1 MVQVL
6 LDKILL
12 MNFPKIIKLQQH
24 IIKIN
29 QNLNL
34 KIQNGLNLILSI
46 EKSLKKVLGN
56 YDYVFICSAIT
67 SGAKNIVSKPEI
79 FVSDNSNN

>member
-1 MVQVL
+1 MFRFIGQN
-6 LDKILL
+6 LL
-12 MNFPKIIKLQQH
+12 MNFQKSQNSQH

-46 EKSLKKVLGN
+46 EK
-56 YDYVFICSAIT
+56 A
-67 SGAKNIVSKPEI
+67 
-79 FVSDNSNN
+79 